1 MVWVLSGCIVLG
13 TSGRYGLA
21 GGVVASLVAWALWRR
36 SRNVA
41 GHALLAA
48 LCAAV
53 GAGAALRHDAD
64 AQWVATAAGRA
75 SSALVELS
83 GRVDD
88 FPRTGPYGVAFSF
101 ATTIDGRPVRV
112 LVRASF
118 FDVAYGDRYVLRG
131 RLSAVPPASRVA
143 FDARGLSGLVRVKLR
158 DARRLDRGGGCPLMR
173 AVLWPLHRAARG
185 RLTRELGDRAALANG
200 VLLGERS
207 QFDRP
212 TQAAIARLGIMHLI
226 AISGMHLTTVAA
238 CVIAVGRLAP
248 RWSGGCV
255 LLAISLYAG
264 VVGGVDSLTRA
275 YLMALLLF
283 GAHGLVRPVCP
294 VDALG
299 KALWLMLL
307 ASPLSIRS
315 VGLQLSVAATFAVL
329 VVLPELTVRRRPA
342 ASWGARV
349 LAACRQAAVGA
360 FVLSVAVEVFIAPL
374 QLHHFGSLSAVG
386 PVATVVF
393 FVPVSIVLLGA
404 LALALLA
411 GVPWA
416 GPALA
421 NALEF
426 ASESTRALAL
436 AFAGSVP
443 DPVALPPPH
452 AFLYY
457 GGVALAWTTRRRR
470 WIWPWGIVAIAV
482 SFRFGAS

>member
-1 MVWVLSGCIVLG
+1 
-13 TSGRYGLA
+13 
-21 GGVVASLVAWALWRR
+21 VVASLVAWALWRR
-36 SRNVA
+36 SRSAA

-53 GAGAALRHDAD
+53 GAGATLRHDAD
-64 AQWVATAAGRA
+64 ARWVARAAGRA
-75 SSALVELS
+75 SGARVELH

-88 FPRTGPYGVAFSF
+88 FPRTSPYGAAFAF

-118 FDVAYGDRYVLRG
+118 FDVAYGERYALRA
-131 RLSAVPPASRVA
+131 RLSAVPPASRDA
-143 FDARGLSGLVRVKLR
+143 FDARGLSGLVRVRLE
-158 DARRLDRGGGCPLMR
+158 DARRLDGGGGCPLAR
-173 AVLWPLHRAARG
+173 AVLWPLHRAARV

-207 QFDRP
+207 QFDRR
-212 TQAAIARLGIMHLI
+212 TQAAIVRLGVMHLI

-238 CVIAVGRLAP
+238 CVMAVGRLAP
-248 RWSGGCV
+248 RWRGGCV
-255 LLAISLYAG
+255 LAAISLYAG

-283 GAHGLVRPVCP
+283 GARGLVRPLRP

-329 VVLPELTVRRRPA
+329 MVLPELTARGRPA
-342 ASWGARV
+342 VSRWARV
-349 LAACRQAAVGA
+349 LAASRRAAVGA

-374 QLHHFGSLSAVG
+374 QLHYFGAVSAVG

-404 LALALLA
+404 FGLALLA

-421 NALEF
+421 CALEL
-426 ASESTRALAL
+426 ASETTRALAL
-436 AFAGSVP
+436 ACAGAAP

-452 AFLYY
+452 AVLYY

-482 SFRFGAS
+482 SFRFGAW